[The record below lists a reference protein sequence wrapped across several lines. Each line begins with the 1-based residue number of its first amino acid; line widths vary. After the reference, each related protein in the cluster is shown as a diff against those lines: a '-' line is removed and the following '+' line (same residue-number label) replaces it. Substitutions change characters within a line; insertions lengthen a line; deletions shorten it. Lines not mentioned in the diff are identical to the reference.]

1 MWLLFFAAACE
12 PAGQTRQSA
21 PGDTAPPAVPV
32 DADHDGVA
40 AEEDCDDT
48 DGNVFPGAPEVCD
61 GVDQDCDGAADEGVP
76 NDGSGCADPGWPV
89 LPDVVGTI
97 QVTLATADVDNAQ
110 TDDPVGVCLGEWCAE
125 LDLQEW
131 DDRERGKLDVH
142 TFEDVGVSRADL
154 DGFRVYVGSGTDRWQ
169 PAGFAV
175 TFDGEGV
182 YSRLPEALFLGTEG
196 GDEVEEWTDDLGVH
210 DDTIWPDVLTH
221 GPMNGAVF
229 AEGARVW
236 FRTDRTRRV
245 ELRVAATAD
254 ALATAPAV
262 AVRYPGPHA
271 DFTEVVE
278 VYGLGDHQEWAYSL
292 VVDGVAHGPYT
303 LVSGPADGAPGVR
316 RVAFGSCTK
325 DDAQPLFAA
334 IRDAEPDVFL
344 FVGDNHYANSDDLG
358 GLRQWY
364 RWAHE
369 RDERAELL
377 REAAIYATWDD
388 HDYVGNDTDGSA
400 PGKEDAL
407 RAFGDYWANGALGLA
422 DAPGVY
428 TAHTFGDL
436 GIWLLDDRYWR
447 GTDDSITG
455 AAQEAWLLDSIT
467 TSTAT
472 FKLVVS
478 GSQFNLDGTADSWR
492 EFPEA
497 QARVVEALAA
507 VGGVVFLSGD
517 IHTSELVPVPGG
529 AYAIPEFTS
538 SPLAYNGVGKVIYL
552 DVDTTVAD
560 PTLVARIVDLAGDEL
575 DRWELLRSELE

>member
-1 MWLLFFAAACE
+1 MWLLFLAACDS
-12 PAGQTRQSA
+12 GSQTQHAA
-21 PGDTAPPAVPV
+21 PGDTTPAPPVDDDGDGVPV
-32 DADHDGVA
+32 ED
-40 AEEDCDDT
+40 DCDDA
-48 DGNVFPGAPEVCD
+48 DGAVFPGAPEVCD
-61 GVDQDCDGAADEGVP
+61 GVDQDCDGVADDGVP
-76 NDGSGCADPGWPV
+76 GDGAGCRDPGWPALSDTV
-89 LPDVVGTI
+89 QTI
-97 QVTLATADVDNAQ
+97 QVTVATADVADAE
-110 TDDPVGVCLGEWCAE
+110 TDDPFGVCLGQWCAA

-131 DDRERGKLDVH
+131 NDRERGKLDVH
-142 TFEDVGVSRADL
+142 TFEDVGVARADL
-154 DGFRVYVGSGTDRWQ
+154 DGFRIYVGSGTDRLQ

-175 TFDGEGV
+175 SFDGEGV
-182 YSRLPEALFLGTEG
+182 YSRVPDGVYLGTEG
-196 GDEVEEWTDDLGVH
+196 GAEVAEWSEPLGVY
-210 DDTIWPDVLTH
+210 DDTIWPAALTH
-221 GPMNGAVF
+221 GPMNGAAF

-262 AVRYPGPHA
+262 AVRYPGPDA

-292 VVDGVAHGPYT
+292 VVDGVVHGPYT

-325 DDAQPLFAA
+325 DDEQPLFAA
-334 IRDAEPDVFL
+334 IREAEPDLFL

-400 PGKEDAL
+400 AGKASAL
-407 RAFGDYWANGALGLA
+407 RAFGDYWANGELGLA
-422 DAPGVY
+422 DVPGVFS
-428 TAHTFGDL
+428 AHTFGDVA
-436 GIWLLDDRYWR
+436 IWLLDDRYWR
-447 GTDDSITG
+447 GTDDSVLG
-455 AAQEAWLLDSIT
+455 APQEAWLLESVAA
-467 TSTAT
+467 SEAT

-478 GSQFNLDGTADSWR
+478 GSQWNLDGHADSWAA
-492 EFPEA
+492 FPDA
-497 QARVVEALAA
+497 QARVVDALSA
-507 VGGVVFLSGD
+507 VPGVLLLSGD
-517 IHTSELVPVPGG
+517 IHTSELVEVPAAG
-529 AYAIPEFTS
+529 YTLPELTS
-538 SPLAYNGVGKVIYL
+538 SPLAYNDVGKVIYL
-552 DVDTTVAD
+552 DIDTTVPD
-560 PTLVARIVDLAGDEL
+560 PTLLARIVDLDGVEL